1 MEILLEVLK
10 PSVEQHEFNLNVD
23 FARFKEQ
30 VEEHKSLFHPVELH
44 ALATDF
50 IKSYFTHYDLYRYAF
65 THTSEAHI
73 IHTECILQTPVGIQ
87 PLDAAL
93 EEVNVVPVEEAPPQ
107 AEDEDLDD
115 VDEDVDFDR
124 EGADEPAVTFEAGES
139 PGSEDE
145 ESLGD
150 PEFAEI
156 FAKVDRKM
164 RKTVDKGMKQINETV
179 EREIAT
185 ARSANSAQANARR
198 K

>member
-1 MEILLEVLK
+1 M
-10 PSVEQHEFNLNVD
+10 
-23 FARFKEQ
+23 
-30 VEEHKSLFHPVELH
+30 
-44 ALATDF
+44 
-50 IKSYFTHYDLYRYAF
+50 
-65 THTSEAHI
+65 
-73 IHTECILQTPVGIQ
+73 
-87 PLDAAL
+87 
-93 EEVNVVPVEEAPPQ
+93 EEAPPQ